1 MGLRSSRPEDNHPA
15 PPISNANDAAEGA
28 PSEEETDEEP
38 EPQLSY
44 WQMVKLGYQVSLRHL
59 TQRVLINFAGI
70 SKRNYK
76 TATLRL

>member
-15 PPISNANDAAEGA
+15 PPISNTNVAEGA

-44 WQMVKLGYQVSLRHL
+44 WQMVKLGYQVS
-59 TQRVLINFAGI
+59 
-70 SKRNYK
+70 SKY
-76 TATLRL
+76 